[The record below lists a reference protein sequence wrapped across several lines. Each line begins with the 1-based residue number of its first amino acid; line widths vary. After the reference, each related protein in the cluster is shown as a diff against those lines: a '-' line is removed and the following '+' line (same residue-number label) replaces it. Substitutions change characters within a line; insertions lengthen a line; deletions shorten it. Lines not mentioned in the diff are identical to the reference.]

1 MSRQL
6 AKYWITADEFE
17 QMGRA
22 GILHPDARLELLEGA
37 IYEMSPIGSP
47 HAACVKFLSALLNR
61 LFNGK
66 LIVGTQ
72 DPIRLNDFSEPQP
85 DVALLRWRDDF
96 YRHAHPIPADVLL
109 VIEVADSTVETD
121 RSYKMP
127 LYAKAGIPEMWLV
140 NLPAEQVELY
150 ALPAND
156 AYQITQTFKR
166 GDVAQSQTINDLSIS
181 VSDILG

>member
-1 MSRQL
+1 
-6 AKYWITADEFE
+6 
-17 QMGRA
+17 MGRA
-22 GILHPDARLELLEGA
+22 DIFGNEARLELLEGE

-47 HAACVKFLSALLNR
+47 HAACVKFFNMLFNR

-66 LIVGTQ
+66 LLVGVQ

-85 DVALLRWRDDF
+85 DITLLSWRDDF
-96 YRHAHPIPADVLL
+96 YKSLHPTPADVLL

-121 RSYKMP
+121 RSYKIP
-127 LYAKAGIPEMWLV
+127 LYAQAGIAEAWLV

-150 ALPAND
+150 ASPAND

-166 GDVAQSQTINDLSIS
+166 GDVAQSHTIKDLAIN